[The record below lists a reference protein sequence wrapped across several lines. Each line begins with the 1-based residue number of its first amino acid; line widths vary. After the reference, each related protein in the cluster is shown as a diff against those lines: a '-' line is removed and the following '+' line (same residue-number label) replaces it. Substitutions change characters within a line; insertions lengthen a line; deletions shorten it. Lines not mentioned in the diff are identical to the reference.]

1 MSLTTFA
8 SIFQFCLHLTKL
20 SFKHSSF
27 QVFAV
32 DCRNHGLSPHADE
45 MNYRVMSL
53 DMAQFLREEG
63 LSEVDM
69 IGHSMGGKVAMTY
82 ALSLD
87 LVR

>member
-1 MSLTTFA
+1 M
-8 SIFQFCLHLTKL
+8 
-20 SFKHSSF
+20 
-27 QVFAV
+27 

-53 DMAQFLREEG
+53 DMAQFLRDEG

-69 IGHSMGGKVAMTY
+69 IGHSMGGKVAMMY